1 MAAHLSPLLVYLLAG
16 VCRRVQP
23 TDHDAAGA
31 TMVEYAIML
40 AAIAAVAV
48 AAVTTLGQ
56 DVIEMFEGVLPGFN

>member
-1 MAAHLSPLLVYLLAG
+1 MAAHLSPLLVYLLVVAR
-16 VCRRVQP
+16 RRVQP
-23 TDHDAAGA
+23 TAHDAAGA

-48 AAVTTLGQ
+48 AAVTALGQ